1 MLQLESIGKRFGAFE
16 LKDVSLTIE
25 DGEYFVLLGPSGV
38 GKTVLMEI
46 IAGLIRPD
54 EGRILWDGADITLR
68 PPEARGFSVVY
79 QDYAL
84 FPHLTVRQ
92 NIAYGLGAA
101 SARADKIRGQVAGLA
116 EILRIK
122 EILDRYPKSLSG
134 GEQQRVA
141 LARALAVDPQLL
153 LLDEPLSALDVNTR
167 LRLRKE
173 LKRINTELNV
183 SVLHITHDPQEAIT
197 LGDRICV
204 MLDSRIRQVGSA
216 AELFHEPCEPDV
228 ARFLGMQNILPVSEV
243 KAGVCFVY
251 DRRIQVSAA
260 DETTTHIWIR
270 PEEIVIS
277 TEAFESSARNQFRCL
292 VAEIDHHNSLLA
304 VQVVCGRMSLT
315 ALITYRSLKEL
326 GIAVGAE
333 VYITFKSSAVHCL

>member
-1 MLQLESIGKRFGAFE
+1 MLQLESIGKRFGSFE

-54 EGRILWDGADITLR
+54 EGRILWDGADITSR

-92 NIAYGLGAA
+92 NIAYGLDAA

-122 EILDRYPKSLSG
+122 ELLDRYPKSLSG

-216 AELFHEPCEPDV
+216 VELFHEPCEPDV
-228 ARFLGMQNILPVSEV
+228 ARFLGMKNILPVSEV

-251 DRRIQVSAA
+251 DRRIEVSAA

-304 VQVVCGRMSLT
+304 VQVVSGRMSLT
-315 ALITYRSLKEL
+315 VLITYRSLKEL
-326 GIAVGAE
+326 GVGVGAE

>member
-1 MLQLESIGKRFGAFE
+1 MLQLQSIGKRFGSFE
-16 LKDVSLTIE
+16 LKDVSLTIN

-46 IAGLIRPD
+46 IAGLVRPD
-54 EGRILWDGADITLR
+54 EGRILWNGEDITSR

-84 FPHLTVRQ
+84 FPHLTVRR
-92 NIAYGLGAA
+92 NIAYGLATA
-101 SARADKIRGQVAGLA
+101 SAPTDKIHRQVAGLA

-204 MLDSRIRQVGSA
+204 MLDNRIRQVGSA

-228 ARFLGMQNILPVSEV
+228 ARFLGMKNILPVTKVRS
-243 KAGVCFVY
+243 GVCFVY
-251 DRRIQVSAA
+251 DRQIQVSAA

-277 TEAFESSARNQFRCL
+277 TEAFESSARNQFTCL

-304 VQVVCGRMSLT
+304 VQVVSGRMSLT

>member
-16 LKDVSLTIE
+16 LKDVSLTIN

-46 IAGLIRPD
+46 IAGLIGPD
-54 EGRILWDGADITLR
+54 KGRILWDGTEITSR

-92 NIAYGLGAA
+92 NIAYGLDAA
-101 SARADKIRGQVAGLA
+101 SAPADKIRRQVAGLA
-116 EILRIK
+116 ETLRIK

-141 LARALAVDPQLL
+141 LARALAVEPQLL
-153 LLDEPLSALDVNTR
+153 LLDEPLSAVDVNTR

-183 SVLHITHDPQEAIT
+183 PVLHITHDPQEAIT

-204 MLDSRIRQVGSA
+204 MLDNRIRQVGTA

-228 ARFLGMQNILPVSEV
+228 ARFLGMQNILPVTRV
-243 KAGVCFVY
+243 KAGVCFVD
-251 DRRIQVSAA
+251 DRQIEAGAA

-292 VAEIDHHNSLLA
+292 VAEIEHHNSLLA
-304 VQVVCGRMSLT
+304 VQVVSGAMSLT
-315 ALITYRSLKEL
+315 ALITYRSFKEL

>member
-1 MLQLESIGKRFGAFE
+1 MLNLQSIGKRFGAFE

-54 EGRILWDGADITLR
+54 KGRILWDGADITSR

-84 FPHLTVRQ
+84 FPHLTVRR
-92 NIAYGLGAA
+92 NIAYGLAAA
-101 SARADKIRGQVAGLA
+101 SARPDRIRRQVAGLA

-141 LARALAVDPQLL
+141 LARALAVEPQLL

-204 MLDSRIRQVGSA
+204 MLDSRIRQVGTA

-228 ARFLGMQNILPVSEV
+228 ARFLGMKNILPVSEV

-251 DRRIQVSAA
+251 DRQIQVSAA

-326 GIAVGAE
+326 GIGVGAE

>member
-1 MLQLESIGKRFGAFE
+1 
-16 LKDVSLTIE
+16 
-25 DGEYFVLLGPSGV
+25 LGPSGV

-46 IAGLIRPD
+46 IAGLIGPD
-54 EGRILWDGADITLR
+54 EGRILWDDADITSR
-68 PPEARGFSVVY
+68 APEARGFSVVY

-84 FPHLTVRQ
+84 FPHLTVRR
-92 NIAYGLGAA
+92 NIAYGLEAA
-101 SARADKIRGQVAGLA
+101 SARAEKICRQVAGLA
-116 EILRIK
+116 EILRIE

-141 LARALAVDPQLL
+141 LARALAVGPQLL
-153 LLDEPLSALDVNTR
+153 LLDEPLSAVDVNTR

-183 SVLHITHDPQEAIT
+183 PVLHITHDPQEAIT

-228 ARFLGMQNILPVSEV
+228 ARFLGMRNILAVSEV
-243 KAGVCFVY
+243 KSGACFV
-251 DRRIQVSAA
+251 DGRQIQASDA

-277 TEAFESSARNQFRCL
+277 TEAFESSARNQFTCL
-292 VAEIDHHNSLLA
+292 VAEIEHHGSLLA
-304 VQVVCGRMSLT
+304 VQVVSGAMSLT
-315 ALITYRSLKEL
+315 ALITYRSFKEL

-333 VYITFKSSAVHCL
+333 AYITFKSSAVHCL

>member
-1 MLQLESIGKRFGAFE
+1 MLQLQSIGKRFGAFE
-16 LKDVSLTIE
+16 LKDVSLTIN

-46 IAGLIRPD
+46 IAGLVRPD
-54 EGRILWDGADITLR
+54 EGRILWDGADITSR
-68 PPEARGFSVVY
+68 APEARGFSVVY

-84 FPHLTVRQ
+84 FPHLTVRR
-92 NIAYGLGAA
+92 NIAYGLEAA
-101 SARADKIRGQVAGLA
+101 SARAEKIRRQVAGLA
-116 EILRIK
+116 EILRIE

-141 LARALAVDPQLL
+141 LARALAVGPQLL
-153 LLDEPLSALDVNTR
+153 LLDEPLSAVDVNTR

-183 SVLHITHDPQEAIT
+183 PVLHITHDPQEAIT

-204 MLDSRIRQVGSA
+204 MLDNRIRQVGSA

-228 ARFLGMQNILPVSEV
+228 ARFLGMQNILAVSRV
-243 KAGVCFVY
+243 KAGVCFVD
-251 DRRIQVSAA
+251 DRQIQAGAA

-270 PEEIVIS
+270 PEEILIS
-277 TEAFESSARNQFRCL
+277 AEAFESSARNQFTCL
-292 VAEIDHHNSLLA
+292 VAEIEHHGSLLA
-304 VQVVCGRMSLT
+304 VQVVSGAMSLT
-315 ALITYRSLKEL
+315 VLITYRSFKEL
-326 GIAVGAE
+326 RIAVGAE